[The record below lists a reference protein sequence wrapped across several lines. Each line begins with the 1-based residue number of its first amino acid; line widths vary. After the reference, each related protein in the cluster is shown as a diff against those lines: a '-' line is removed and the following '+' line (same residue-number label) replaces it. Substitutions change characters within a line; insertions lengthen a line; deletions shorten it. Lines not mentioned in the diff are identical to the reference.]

1 MIMYDKLKF
10 FLNIF
15 YAGIKHSFTI
25 ELPPNWHAPLTRS
38 GFIVDEEKI
47 TNIGE
52 HLYEALNALAQELDQ
67 RKP

>member
-1 MIMYDKLKF
+1 MIVPKYF
-10 FLNIF
+10 H
-15 YAGIKHSFTI
+15 AGIKYSFTI
-25 ELPPNWHAPLTRS
+25 ELPPKWEYHKIGN
-38 GFIVDEEKI
+38 GFIVEEEKI